1 MMLEGQSAFAE
12 SAQHATVPTRSSRPL
27 ARSARLVSLQL
38 PKPHAAMPKLLL
50 DCCSEATTTT
60 AAAAAAPAALAE
72 ACWGK
77 KGRREAEAGGR

>member
-27 ARSARLVSLQL
+27 ARSARLVSQL
-38 PKPHAAMPKLLL
+38 PKPHAAMHKLPLS
-50 DCCSEATTTT
+50 CRSEAATTA

-77 KGRREAEAGGR
+77 KGRREAKAGGR